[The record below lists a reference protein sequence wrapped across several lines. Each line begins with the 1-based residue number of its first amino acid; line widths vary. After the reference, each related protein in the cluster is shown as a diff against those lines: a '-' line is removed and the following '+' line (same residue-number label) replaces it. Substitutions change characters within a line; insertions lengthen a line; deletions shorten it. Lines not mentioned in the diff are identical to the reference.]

1 PHAGTDP
8 RSRLPAPDDRASASP
23 DGMRRTVNRTSVSVR
38 QSIRPRVMVY
48 WIVLLT
54 LLLGSQPGGAA
65 TVGPSTALAA
75 FDRGEYDRV
84 LSIVA
89 TSPPD
94 QKLPRALLRA
104 VVLSYARLGRAEEG
118 LPSYDTLS
126 AAGDDRAVL
135 RELAKSLVVAHVRDA
150 AEHVRI
156 TAYMALG
163 DV

>member
-1 PHAGTDP
+1 
-8 RSRLPAPDDRASASP
+8 
-23 DGMRRTVNRTSVSVR
+23 
-38 QSIRPRVMVY
+38 MVY

-104 VVLSYARLGRAEEG
+104 VVLSYAPLGRAEEG

-163 DV
+163 DVGEASDLPVLQDGLLDGSPMVRSRAVDALGRLSRGGRP